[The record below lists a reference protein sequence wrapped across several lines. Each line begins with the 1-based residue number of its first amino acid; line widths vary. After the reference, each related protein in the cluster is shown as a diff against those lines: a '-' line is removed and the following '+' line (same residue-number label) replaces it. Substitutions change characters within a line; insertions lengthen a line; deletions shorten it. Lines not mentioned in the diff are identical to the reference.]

1 MGLVIDGHYRQKT
14 YYSSPTCT
22 LRVFLNFFEF
32 KRFPFS
38 LLLYY
43 IILLSITD
51 HSRVS
56 TSAGRDVRAPAAY
69 GTITHHNPTRY
80 SV

>member
-38 LLLYY
+38 LLLLYY
-43 IILLSITD
+43 YLSLTIREYPRQQDAMFVPRQPTVRYY
-51 HSRVS
+51 H
-56 TSAGRDVRAPAAY
+56 TS
-69 GTITHHNPTRY
+69 
-80 SV
+80 